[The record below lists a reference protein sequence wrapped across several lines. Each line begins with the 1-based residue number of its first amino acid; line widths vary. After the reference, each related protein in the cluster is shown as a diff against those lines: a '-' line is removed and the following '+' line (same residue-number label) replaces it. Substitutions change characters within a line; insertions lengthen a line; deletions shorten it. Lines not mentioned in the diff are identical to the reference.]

1 MALITPSL
9 GQAARLY
16 AQNKLFGQGLTNGPS
31 QSANVSGPTFGE
43 FMKDV
48 ANASIETLRRSEAVS
63 IAGTKGKASAQQVV
77 EAVMAA
83 EVTLQSA
90 IAIRD
95 KMVQA
100 YQEILRMPV

>member
-1 MALITPSL
+1 MSLITPSL

-31 QSANVSGPTFGE
+31 PSTNVAEPTFGD
-43 FMKDV
+43 FMKSM
-48 ANASIETLRRSEAVS
+48 AKTSIEQLQESEAVS
-63 IAGTKGKASAQQVV
+63 VAGTKGKASSQQVV

-83 EVTLQSA
+83 ELTLNSA

>member
-1 MALITPSL
+1 MSLITPSL

-16 AQNKLFGQGLTNGPS
+16 AQNKLFGAGLTNGPS
-31 QSANVSGPTFGE
+31 PSANVTGPTFGD
-43 FMKDV
+43 FMKTMTKT
-48 ANASIETLRRSEAVS
+48 SIETLQQSEATSV
-63 IAGTKGKASAQQVV
+63 AGAKGKASSQQVV

-83 EVTLQSA
+83 ELTLNSA